1 MSLFIRNLAAAAA
14 LSATAILGAGCDLL
28 DALNDEGSTL
38 VQLMVTHHATPQD
51 GQFPDLSDGEL
62 RTFDNDEGWTVF
74 LQTALVTTSHAT
86 LRECSGGSIEFDSY
100 WGPLPE
106 NIGAAD
112 LDLLSFAAVEVEA
125 GQYCDMT
132 VEYGPFTPTAEGMQ
146 NVKDELDGAT
156 YYFKGVAQ
164 KGELS
169 IDFEL
174 TGSEITS
181 VDLDISTVMRGG
193 PLAISAD
200 EPFPVELTLSKTYD
214 RFFDGVDFE
223 SASTEDLNANIMAM
237 LEFETRVSF
246 GTRVAAE

>member
-1 MSLFIRNLAAAAA
+1 MSLFIRNLAAAAT

-28 DALNDEGSTL
+28 EALNDEGSTL
-38 VQLMVTHHATPQD
+38 IQLMVTHHATPQN

-86 LRECSGGSIEFDSY
+86 LHACQGESIEFDSY

-132 VEYGPFTPTAEGMQ
+132 VKYGPFTPTAEGMQ

-174 TGSEITS
+174 SGSEITS
-181 VDLDISTVMRGG
+181 VDLDISTVMHGG

-214 RFFDGVDFE
+214 RFFDGMDFE
-223 SASTEDLNANIMAM
+223 TASIEDLNANIMAT
-237 LEFETRVSF
+237 LEIETRVSF